1 MITQLKKLTELVLYL
16 EENKISPDT
25 LKLIT
30 KSINQ
35 NKNILKLYLDI
46 GQNEIEDEGV
56 NLLAQLIRDN

>member
-1 MITQLKKLTELVLYL
+1 MCAR
-16 EENKISPDT
+16 ENKISPDT